1 MKCILE
7 SQVLRV
13 SARLCTIH
21 LKTSFRWRHRFLEL
35 LTTLNTWGLEGI
47 IEADETQLP
56 WSEEG
61 SRTLTRKTLG
71 SEGRKSLDVADPKKI
86 GCPFSSFVIEVNIP
100 LKQFIPD
107 VSEKT
112 LVNEWKGKLQ
122 KDSVLCS
129 DGLKPYVEISLRI
142 DKVFHIKGVNAYH
155 SCLNGKIKRIHEV
168 ATKYLDH
175 YLVWHRYMDITEEL
189 NENRMLS
196 LQQQFKQP

>member
-1 MKCILE
+1 M
-7 SQVLRV
+7 
-13 SARLCTIH
+13 
-21 LKTSFRWRHRFLEL
+21 
-35 LTTLNTWGLEGI
+35 
-47 IEADETQLP
+47 
-56 WSEEG
+56 
-61 SRTLTRKTLG
+61 
-71 SEGRKSLDVADPKKI
+71 
-86 GCPFSSFVIEVNIP
+86 IEVNIP

-155 SCLNGKIKRIHEV
+155 SCLNGQIKRIHEV

-196 LQQQFKQP
+196 IQQQFKQP